1 MSADQGRSGPRQPRV
16 DSAGPDTV
24 RGISP
29 VVHATRIR
37 TAPSSG
43 PIDRRRLFA
52 AGLSA
57 IVPGLGQAFNGRRR
71 LTALFLIP
79 SLLIGG
85 VALLIWATQTPTRIA
100 AWAIAPA
107 VLGGLLTLNALIL
120 AWRLVAVGQAF
131 LDTRR
136 HGPTGRLG
144 VIGVAVI
151 ALLVVVP
158 HIAVFRYGTAFGD
171 AFARVFQTPSLA
183 ADGETPP
190 AGPGPDERVNVLVLG
205 VDAAPGRSAVLTDTM
220 MVVSFDPVG
229 KTASMVSLP
238 RDLVNVPLGGGD
250 DFGPKLNS
258 LMSYADRHP
267 KDFPKGGL
275 RTLQGA
281 IGELLGIPIHYHA
294 TMEFE
299 GFIDMVDAVGGVDI
313 TVAKAIDDPG
323 YDGFG
328 ADGRG
333 WSITKGRH
341 HLDGVDALAYA
352 RSRKSAGESDFTRA
366 GRQQQIIVALK
377 DAATDGGS
385 IFWELPGLIGAVGDS
400 IRTDL
405 PIERLPQLA
414 VSIDEMRDGGITRAI
429 IRHPLVRSVDTRY
442 GSSLMPDLPAIR
454 AVAAKLFPTPGTD
467 PEPWPTPEPS

>member
-1 MSADQGRSGPRQPRV
+1 M
-16 DSAGPDTV
+16 
-24 RGISP
+24 
-29 VVHATRIR
+29 HATRIR
-37 TAPSSG
+37 TVPQSG

-57 IVPGLGQAFNGRRR
+57 IVPGLGQAFNRRRR

-79 SLLIGG
+79 TLLIGAV
-85 VALLIWATQTPTRIA
+85 VAVVWMTQTPTRIA
-100 AWAIAPA
+100 AWAVAPA
-107 VLGGLLTLNALIL
+107 VLGALLTLNALIL
-120 AWRLVAVGQAF
+120 LWRLLAVGQAF

-144 VIGVAVI
+144 LVGIGII
-151 ALLVVVP
+151 ALLVALP
-158 HIAVFRYGTAFGD
+158 HIAVYRYGTAFGD
-171 AFARVFQTPSLA
+171 AFGKIFQAPSLTSGDDEP
-183 ADGETPP
+183 ADP
-190 AGPGPDERVNVLVLG
+190 GPGPNERLNVLVVG
-205 VDAAPGRSAVLTDTM
+205 MDAAPGRTTVLTDTM
-220 MVVSFDPVG
+220 MVISFDPVG

-258 LMSYADRHP
+258 LMSYADRH
-267 KDFPKGGL
+267 KADFPEGGL
-275 RTLQGA
+275 RTLQDA

-299 GFIDMVDAVGGVDI
+299 GFIDMVDAVGGVDV
-313 TVAKAIDDPG
+313 TVAKAIEDPG

-333 WSITKGRH
+333 WSISAGEH
-341 HLDGVDALAYA
+341 HLDGVNALAYV

-366 GRQQQIIVALK
+366 NRQQQIIVALK

-385 IFWELPGLIGAVGDS
+385 VFWKLPALLTAVGDS

-414 VSIDEMRDGGITRAI
+414 AAIDEMRSGGITRAV
-429 IRHPLVRSVDTRY
+429 IRHPLVKTVDTRY
-442 GSSLMPDLPAIR
+442 GSSLKPDLAAIR
-454 AVAAKLFPTPGTD
+454 GVAGKLFPAPGVS
-467 PEPWPTPEPS
+467 PEPWPTPEPSG

>member
-1 MSADQGRSGPRQPRV
+1 M
-16 DSAGPDTV
+16 
-24 RGISP
+24 
-29 VVHATRIR
+29 HATRIR
-37 TAPSSG
+37 TAPAAG

-57 IVPGLGQAFNGRRR
+57 IVPGLGQAFNRRRR

-79 SLLIGG
+79 TLIV
-85 VALLIWATQTPTRIA
+85 VAVAAAVWATQTPTRIA
-100 AWAIAPA
+100 AWAVAPA
-107 VLGGLLTLNALIL
+107 SLAALLTLNVLIL

-144 VIGVAVI
+144 IIGILVI
-151 ALLVVVP
+151 AFLVLLP
-158 HIAVFRYGTAFGD
+158 HLAVYRYGTAFGD
-171 AFARVFQTPSLA
+171 AFAQIFQRPSPA
-183 ADGETPP
+183 ADVGNEAPASGPADGE
-190 AGPGPDERVNVLVLG
+190 RLNMLVLG
-205 VDAAPGRSAVLTDTM
+205 VDAAPGRTTVLTDTM

-258 LMSYADRHP
+258 LLSYADRHP
-267 KDFPKGGL
+267 EDFPKGGL
-275 RTLQGA
+275 RTLQDA

-299 GFIDMVDAVGGVDI
+299 GFIHMVDAVGGVDI
-313 TVAKAIDDPG
+313 AVARPIDDPG

-341 HLDGVDALAYA
+341 HLNGVNALAYA

-377 DAATDGGS
+377 NAATDGGS
-385 IFWELPGLIGAVGDS
+385 VFWELPGLLDAVGDS

-405 PIERLPQLA
+405 PVERLPQLA
-414 VSIDEMRDGGITRAI
+414 VAIDEMGSGGITRTV

-442 GSSLMPDLPAIR
+442 GSSLQPDLAAIR
-454 AVAAKLFPTPGTD
+454 DVAAKLFPPPGGS
-467 PEPWPTPEPS
+467 PQPWPTPKPSP

>member
-1 MSADQGRSGPRQPRV
+1 
-16 DSAGPDTV
+16 
-24 RGISP
+24 
-29 VVHATRIR
+29 VHARRIR
-37 TAPSSG
+37 TAPAAG

-57 IVPGLGQAFNGRRR
+57 IIPGLGQGFNRRRR

-79 SLLIGG
+79 TLLIAAGAAA
-85 VALLIWATQTPTRIA
+85 VWATQTPTRIA
-100 AWAIAPA
+100 AWAVAPA
-107 VLGGLLTLNALIL
+107 VLAALLTLNVLIL

-144 VIGVAVI
+144 VIGIAVI
-151 ALLVVVP
+151 AFLVVLP
-158 HIAVFRYGTAFGD
+158 HVAVYRYGTAFGD
-171 AFARVFQTPSLA
+171 AFARIFQVPTPA
-183 ADGETPP
+183 ADGGGLP
-190 AGPGPDERVNVLVLG
+190 AVPDPTADERLNVLVLG
-205 VDAAPGRSAVLTDTM
+205 VDAAPGRTTVLTDTM

-258 LMSYADRHP
+258 LLSYADRHP
-267 KDFPKGGL
+267 ADFPKGGL
-275 RTLQGA
+275 RTLQDA

-294 TMEFE
+294 TMEFD
-299 GFIDMVDAVGGVDI
+299 GFIHMIDAVGGVDI
-313 TVAKAIDDPG
+313 TVPRAIDDPD

-333 WSITKGRH
+333 WSITEGRH
-341 HLDGVDALAYA
+341 HLDGVNALAYA

-366 GRQQQIIVALK
+366 GRQQQLIVALK
-377 DAATDGGS
+377 NAATDGGS
-385 IFWELPGLIGAVGDS
+385 VFWKLPALLDSVGDS

-414 VSIDEMRDGGITRAI
+414 AAIDEMGSGAITRAV

-442 GSSLMPDLPAIR
+442 GSSLQPDLAAIR
-454 AVAAKLFPTPGTD
+454 DVAAKLFPPPGGD
-467 PEPWPTPEPS
+467 PEPWPTPKPSP

>member
-1 MSADQGRSGPRQPRV
+1 M
-16 DSAGPDTV
+16 
-24 RGISP
+24 
-29 VVHATRIR
+29 HARRIR
-37 TAPSSG
+37 TAPASG

-57 IVPGLGQAFNGRRR
+57 IVPGLGQAFNRRRR

-79 SLLIGG
+79 SVL
-85 VALLIWATQTPTRIA
+85 VATAVGLVWATQTPTRIA
-100 AWAIAPA
+100 AWAVAPA
-107 VLGGLLTLNALIL
+107 VLGGLLTLNVLVL
-120 AWRLVAVGQAF
+120 FWRLVAVGQAF

-144 VIGVAVI
+144 IVGSVVI
-151 ALLVVVP
+151 ALLVALP
-158 HIAVFRYGTAFGD
+158 HLAMYRYGTAFGD
-171 AFARVFQTPSLA
+171 AFARIFQTPTPT
-183 ADGETPP
+183 ADGRTD
-190 AGPGPDERVNVLVLG
+190 GPGPAADQRLNVLVLG
-205 VDAAPGRSAVLTDTM
+205 VDAAPGRTTVLTDTM

-229 KTASMVSLP
+229 RTASMVSLP
-238 RDLVNVPLGGGD
+238 RDLVNVPLGDGD

-258 LMSYADRHP
+258 LMSYADHHP
-267 KDFPKGGL
+267 ADFPKGGL
-275 RTLQGA
+275 RTLQDA

-299 GFIDMVDAVGGVDI
+299 GFIHMVDAVGGVDI
-313 TVAKAIDDPG
+313 TIDRAIVDPG

-333 WSITKGRH
+333 WSITEGKH

-377 DAATDGGS
+377 NAATDGGS
-385 IFWELPGLIGAVGDS
+385 VFWELPGLLGAVGDS

-414 VSIDEMRDGGITRAI
+414 AAIDEMGSDGITRAV

-454 AVAAKLFPTPGTD
+454 GVAARLFPAPGGR
-467 PEPWPTPEPS
+467 PEPWPAPTPSP